1 MKDML
6 MWDQPSFKTPFSR
19 KFSYFGKHSVCTFHL
34 QEENCPSSKARVDA
48 IWLLVIRNQPVYP
61 PKKQSQLMVINFR
74 VLMHQQAT
82 TQTVE
87 RRIFDQVQHRNLE
100 KDNWDHVLWTHM
112 QTQRRWSLYA
122 EVTKAPTQRSPNQTP
137 GKSSHS
143 VLKASTLNAPFILQI
158 LDEHI
163 LRSRKLLERK
173 EKADLSVYSTENRHG
188 ESTRRTHAQQLHT
201 FTSWFFVA
209 NWTLHYHITS

>member
-1 MKDML
+1 MR
-6 MWDQPSFKTPFSR
+6 DQSSFKTPFSR
-19 KFSYFGKHSVCTFHL
+19 KHSLHILVKILCVHFIFRKKTALPVKQGLMQF
-34 QEENCPSSKARVDA
+34 
-48 IWLLVIRNQPVYP
+48 WLHVIRHQPVNQ
-61 PKKQSQLMVINFR
+61 KQKQGQPMVINFR

-87 RRIFDQVQHRNLE
+87 RRIFDLVKHRNLE
-100 KDNWDHVLWTHM
+100 KDNWDNVLWTHR

-122 EVTKAPTQRSPNQTP
+122 EVTKAPMQRSPNQTP
-137 GKSSHS
+137 GKSSHTVS
-143 VLKASTLNAPFILQI
+143 KASMLNAPFILQI

-173 EKADLSVYSTENRHG
+173 EEADLSVYSTQNRHG
-188 ESTRRTHAQQLHT
+188 ESTRGTCAQQVHT

-209 NWTLHYHITS
+209 NWNLHYHRTS

>member
-1 MKDML
+1 MAKILLVHFIFRKKIALPVKQRLMK
-6 MWDQPSFKTPFSR
+6 F
-19 KFSYFGKHSVCTFHL
+19 
-34 QEENCPSSKARVDA
+34 
-48 IWLLVIRNQPVYP
+48 WLHVIRNQPVNPP

-74 VLMHQQAT
+74 VLMHQQAM

-100 KDNWDHVLWTHM
+100 KGNWDHVLWTHM
-112 QTQRRWSLYA
+112 QTQKRWSLYA
-122 EVTKAPTQRSPNQTP
+122 EVTKAPMQRSPNQTP

-158 LDEHI
+158 LDERI

-173 EKADLSVYSTENRHG
+173 EKADLSVYSTQNRHG
-188 ESTRRTHAQQLHT
+188 ESTRGTCAQQVHI

-209 NWTLHYHITS
+209 NWNLHCHITS